1 MNKIF
6 KIYIKNDPIF
16 KYVVEEYPFYEGI
29 FFHVTDY
36 SKMEILHTHYLLRNR
51 INMDSQTINISEN
64 LRSSLHLKSQ
74 ILEMPTV
81 LNATIK
87 SNLKSKAA
95 FKDYQKSK
103 AKVCYAMRVQMRD
116 KTCFKRSATAH
127 LIRMT
132 KLKTH
137 DPFILRNR
145 DAMRL
150 DDMDGEIII

>member
-1 MNKIF
+1 MNKIL
-6 KIYIKNDPIF
+6 KIYVKKDPIF
-16 KYVVEEYPFYEGI
+16 KYVVEDYPFYEGI

-36 SKMEILHTHYLLRNR
+36 LKMDVLNTHYTFRNR
-51 INMDSQTINISEN
+51 INMGNQTINIFEN
-64 LRSSLHLKSQ
+64 LRSNLHFKPQ

-81 LNATIK
+81 LNAAIK
-87 SNLKSKAA
+87 SNLKSKTT

-103 AKVCYAMRVQMRD
+103 FKIHSKMRIQMRD
-116 KTCFKRSATAH
+116 KTCFKSSATAH